1 MSRLCTGIRS
11 WACFSG
17 TRFSEAERFRTPLAF
32 GSLGLSEKT
41 SEMPRPRMSSH
52 LVMVADR
59 DASLTATMGR
69 SGASTRYN
77 PGEGS
82 MRARKSGSGCA
93 FQLIV
98 QADEALAEDR
108 RIMAQHDRTGGHM

>member
-1 MSRLCTGIRS
+1 MSHLCTGIMS
-11 WACFSG
+11 WACFSR
-17 TRFSEAERFRTPLAF
+17 TRFIETERFRPPLAF
-32 GSLGLSEKT
+32 GSSGLSGKT

-59 DASLTATMGR
+59 DASLTATMVR

-77 PGEGS
+77 PGAGS
-82 MRARKSGSGCA
+82 MRARKSGSDCA

-98 QADEALAEDR
+98 QAEEALAGEDVL
-108 RIMAQHDRTGGHM
+108 

>member
-1 MSRLCTGIRS
+1 MFWGCLCGHGLR
-11 WACFSG
+11 
-17 TRFSEAERFRTPLAF
+17 EAERFRTPLAF
-32 GSLGLSEKT
+32 GSLGLSGKT

-59 DASLTATMGR
+59 DASLTATMVR

-77 PGEGS
+77 PGAGS
-82 MRARKSGSGCA
+82 MRARKSGSDCA

-98 QADEALAEDR
+98 QAARHWRKTHALWHSTTEQA
-108 RIMAQHDRTGGHM
+108 A